1 MRDLKR
7 VVASVFGEPWLIEP
21 GKMELIAAVIEHAM
35 EHGEPWAAPGADPS
49 MKKSPAKC
57 EMIGSTAIIP
67 ISGVITKKANLFSDI
82 SGGASIELIDK
93 QFTAALSDSA
103 VKSIMFLIDSPGGAV
118 SGVPEFASKVREARS
133 KSPKP
138 IIGYADGMAAS
149 AAYWIGAQCD
159 EIYCSEAATVG
170 SIGVV
175 MQINDSTRAMKNA
188 GYDPT
193 TIRSS
198 ELKAPGAGPL
208 TPNQMGSLQDRVMQL
223 FGMFKEA
230 VQAGRPTIDLEA
242 VATGDVWIGKRALAM
257 GLVDGV
263 CTMEQALYKVAQ

>member
-7 VVASVFGEPWLIEP
+7 VFAAVFNEPWILEP
-21 GKMELIAAVIEHAM
+21 SKMALVCAVIEHAM
-35 EHGEPWAAPGADPS
+35 EHGEPWAAPGADKG
-49 MKKSPAKC
+49 MKREPMKC
-57 EMIGSTAIIP
+57 EVIGSTAIIP

-82 SGGASIELIDK
+82 SGGASIETIDR
-93 QFTAALSDSA
+93 QFSEALNDSA
-103 VKSIMFLIDSPGGAV
+103 VKAIMFSIDSPGGAV
-118 SGVPEFASKVREARS
+118 SGVPEFASKVREARNT
-133 KSPKP
+133 SPKP
-138 IIGYADGMAAS
+138 IIAYADGMAAS
-149 AAYWIGAQCD
+149 AAYWIGSQCD
-159 EIYCSEAATVG
+159 EFYCSEAATVG

-175 MQINDSTRAMKNA
+175 MQINDNTRALKNA

-223 FGMFKEA
+223 FGMFKDA
-230 VQAGRPTIDLEA
+230 VQAGRPSLDIES
-242 VATGDVWIGKRALAM
+242 VSTGDVWIGKRAMAM

-263 CTMEQALYKVAQ
+263 CTMEQALSRTA